1 MINNEYIR
9 KGRTVKSLKPK
20 YDLIQVIDADT
31 GFITE
36 VNRNVLRRDFKDYEL
51 IAVTNFSEERVTVV
65 VLKEKPRTRILM
77 DTGEVITL
85 EWARKLNL

>member
-1 MINNEYIR
+1 MTGIEIEYIR

-20 YDLIQVIDADT
+20 YDLIQVINAKT

-65 VLKEKPRTRILM
+65 VLKEKPHTEILLS
-77 DTGEVITL
+77 TGEVITL
-85 EWARKLNL
+85 K